1 MNRFIGGWVVAELVW
16 SLQRFSLA
24 WCVAGARDCSL
35 VLTCRGRDV
44 APRTADSG
52 VDRVGLSSSLCL
64 SHAHRPLACS
74 DDCDPAAPVGVFA
87 VRLARLHRGGVLPH
101 PPRAGGLLSLS
112 RLLRDLHARQRDPIS
127 LPCGLRIDAAASADF
142 LSWDFKVRPSVVRL
156 CARCPVTGVA
166 TSSLRPTAA
175 MLPAPPLLPF
185 RRLQR
190 LSPLTQ
196 LGDVAISRADSGV
209 HALLPALPLDRA
221 CELTC
226 PRPPE
231 SSPRIQRSAPHHGA
245 SKLAP
250 CSRSGHP
257 LSPLVLIRRLSTV
270 KLDIAISPFCS
281 AWSAFRDLRVLR
293 RLRVRCVLHQ
303 SEEAPDTPMGFAPVW
318 LEKSSGQLRSLRGE
332 FAAVRVSNAFRA
344 RVHPTSRSAAA
355 HILQHSVGAL
365 TPSLDPRLGC
375 APLRAPLHRP
385 VDSEESVVRVLGLEA
400 LLPWRA
406 PWREVA

>member
-1 MNRFIGGWVVAELVW
+1 
-16 SLQRFSLA
+16 
-24 WCVAGARDCSL
+24 
-35 VLTCRGRDV
+35 
-44 APRTADSG
+44 
-52 VDRVGLSSSLCL
+52 
-64 SHAHRPLACS
+64 
-74 DDCDPAAPVGVFA
+74 
-87 VRLARLHRGGVLPH
+87 
-101 PPRAGGLLSLS
+101 
-112 RLLRDLHARQRDPIS
+112 
-127 LPCGLRIDAAASADF
+127 
-142 LSWDFKVRPSVVRL
+142 
-156 CARCPVTGVA
+156 
-166 TSSLRPTAA
+166 

-209 HALLPALPLDRA
+209 HVPSPALPLDRA

-231 SSPRIQRSAPHHGA
+231 SSPRIQRSAPHQGT

-250 CSRSGHP
+250 RSRSGHP
-257 LSPLVLIRRLSTV
+257 LSPLAHIRRLSTV

-293 RLRVRCVLHQ
+293 RLRVRCVLRQ

-318 LEKSSGQLRSLRGE
+318 LEKSSGFPRSPRGE
-332 FAAVRVSNAFRA
+332 SAIIRVSNAFRA

-385 VDSEESVVRVLGLEA
+385 VNSKESVVRVLGLEV
-400 LLPWRA
+400 LLLEPD
-406 PWREVA
+406 PWREWARSASASPRCLPLCCPKRRTSTFSGLVSFFSLSVRCLALPPRGGAPLARFVRGRRVPCAWSALRLPAVSGLPVE